1 MRQRM
6 IVFALYK
13 GLKIIDPKSII
24 QVTLEISLFSS
35 SDNDLDDLSTLL
47 SILGDLLFLTYFL

>member
-1 MRQRM
+1 MDSVMRQRM

-24 QVTLEISLFSS
+24 QVTLE
-35 SDNDLDDLSTLL
+35 N
-47 SILGDLLFLTYFL
+47 

>member
-24 QVTLEISLFSS
+24 QVTLENSLFSS

-47 SILGDLLFLTYFL
+47 PILGDLLFLTYFL

>member
-13 GLKIIDPKSII
+13 GHKIIDPKSII